1 MQQNLQQQQKESKN
15 NMSYAIDLIKK
26 YEGLKCVPYKDA
38 VGIPTIGY
46 GCTVYPDGRKVT
58 MNDEPI
64 TKEKAEALL
73 LDYVINKILP
83 NIRDLDLTD
92 NQQAAL
98 CSLIYNVG
106 APAFLK
112 SKCYKAIKAKD
123 WETVYKNWDWCKANG
138 KFLKGLA
145 KRRTEELYLF
155 FQDI

>member
-1 MQQNLQQQQKESKN
+1 MQKNLQKQQKVSKN

-83 NIRDLDLTD
+83 NIRDLDLTEG
-92 NQQAAL
+92 QEAAL

-106 APAFLK
+106 FGAFSK
-112 SKCYKAIKAKD
+112 SKCYKAIKNKD
-123 WETVYKNWDWCKANG
+123 WGTAYREWEWIKANG
-138 KFLKGLA
+138 VVLNGLI
-145 KRRTEELYLF
+145 KRRSEERYLF
-155 FQDI
+155 FSDI

>member
-1 MQQNLQQQQKESKN
+1 MQKNLQTQQKESKN

-106 APAFLK
+106 FGAFAK

-123 WETVYKNWDWCKANG
+123 WETAFYNWNWIKGGG
-138 KFLKGLA
+138 KVLKGLI
-145 KRRTEELYLF
+145 KRRAEEMALF
-155 FQDI
+155 FADI